1 MKFVISESN
10 LGDLESKSDMI
21 FHMLNILYPN
31 YETYYNE
38 KYDDTEIIHGYD
50 TLLVYLNRNGNLI
63 VNIKFIEKLFDW
75 SNLPFLDYVEI
86 KRNKRKMFDELM
98 TVFAK
103 KHFGWDVNLIELTY
117 L

>member
-1 MKFVISESN
+1 MKFIISESN

-50 TLLVYLNRNGNLI
+50 TLFVYLNRNGNLV
-63 VNIKFIEKLFDW
+63 VNIHFIEKLFKW
-75 SNLPFLDYVEI
+75 SNLPFLDYTVV
-86 KRNKRKMFDELM
+86 KTNKREMFNELM

-103 KHFGWDVNLIELTY
+103 KHFGWDVNLVELTF

>member
-1 MKFVISESN
+1 MKFIISESN
-10 LGDLESKSDMI
+10 LGNLESKSDMI

-50 TLLVYLNRNGNLI
+50 TLFVYLNRNGHLV
-63 VNIKFIEKLFDW
+63 VNIHFIEKLFKW
-75 SNLPFLDYVEI
+75 SNLPFLDYTVV
-86 KRNKRKMFDELM
+86 KTNKREMFNELM

-103 KHFGWDVNLIELTY
+103 KHFGWDVNLVELSF